1 MIYNPCNLQ
10 GESLEVPLARL
21 LWTQKHDFG
30 PSARSGHAMAF
41 APDRACVVLFG
52 GLAPVSGSPTTLPVG
67 DTWEWDGEN
76 WTQVDDMGP
85 SARQDSA
92 VAYDRNRDRLVLF
105 GGLTAN
111 GPSGETWEWD
121 GQYWTQLSETGPQA
135 RILHAMA
142 FDSSKNVVTLYG
154 GQLQQGDPAQEASY
168 LNDTWEW
175 DGQDWI
181 QQENTG
187 PNRCGHAMAYDDHR
201 QRLVLFGGNDALN
214 QGYGDTWEWDGTTW
228 KQRADFGPPPCAGAS
243 LVFTGGECVLFGGTG
258 SAGLQKQTWVWDGTH
273 WTARQD
279 MGPSARSGHAAAFD
293 SVRQLVVLFGGLD
306 QTNTKLGD
314 TWEQNVDV
322 MLNRFI
328 VGNVVQEAGEQV
340 VPMDITLSGPAPANG
355 LSITFSVPQSS
366 GTTLNSGM
374 QVTVPAGQTT
384 MQYQVTLTSG
394 GQAGTFVTF
403 TATLQN
409 GNSLQAVV
417 RVR

>member
-1 MIYNPCNLQ
+1 
-10 GESLEVPLARL
+10 
-21 LWTQKHDFG
+21 
-30 PSARSGHAMAF
+30 
-41 APDRACVVLFG
+41 
-52 GLAPVSGSPTTLPVG
+52 
-67 DTWEWDGEN
+67 
-76 WTQVDDMGP
+76 
-85 SARQDSA
+85 
-92 VAYDRNRDRLVLF
+92 
-105 GGLTAN
+105 
-111 GPSGETWEWD
+111 
-121 GQYWTQLSETGPQA
+121 
-135 RILHAMA
+135 MA
-142 FDSSKNVVTLYG
+142 FDSRKNVVTLYG

-187 PNRCGHAMAYDDHR
+187 PNRCRHAMAYDDHR

-243 LVFTGGECVLFGGTG
+243 LVFTGGECVLFGGSG

-322 MLNRFI
+322 MLNSFI
-328 VGNVVQEAGEQV
+328 VGHVVSEAGEQV
-340 VPMDITLSGPAPANG
+340 VPMSVTLSGPAPANG
-355 LSITFSVPQSS
+355 LSITFSAPQSS

-384 MQYQVTLTSG
+384 MVYQVTLTYG
-394 GQAGTFVTF
+394 GHGTPVTF

-417 RVR
+417 RVSPNN